1 MASRRRP
8 ILLGWRLGA
17 ALLILLLSGACS
29 TPIGVIRGSTQAVY
43 RAATSNV
50 LATGRPSEWSK
61 QVLSRAGLSEWSCQ
75 GHPGTVEEMRR
86 ILREHVGEVRAAPAE
101 QAPGRAGR

>member
-1 MASRRRP
+1 MSPGHPFIRTLADLP
-8 ILLGWRLGA
+8 IDPRITAHSIIAVRGEGTLRGQ
-17 ALLILLLSGACS
+17 
-29 TPIGVIRGSTQAVY
+29 TDGVVAYESAHLDGV
-43 RAATSNV
+43 ATEVVVRS
-50 LATGRPSEWSK
+50 AH
-61 QVLSRAGLSEWSCQ
+61 SCQ